1 MTDVGAAELTG
12 SDGLRP
18 GAPAPLARDVFALER
33 GLVYVNHAA
42 VGVLPIVTRDAV
54 KAMVDDHAARGV
66 LGTWTREAAMPA
78 YRRRIAELIGGR
90 GEEIAVL
97 RNTGDGATVIAQGL
111 DLGAGDEVITG
122 ANEFGANAYPWLA
135 LRERGV
141 TVTLIDAPRE
151 RMTPDVLRRRISSR
165 TKVVAVS
172 WVTFDDG
179 YRHDLAALA
188 EVAHAHGA
196 LLAVDAI
203 QGLGAF
209 PLDVNV
215 TGVDAVYAG
224 GAKWLMS
231 LQGVSFLWL
240 RANLLDRI
248 ALRMPGWRSAQ
259 DMWNF
264 LDYDQLPTADASR
277 YEGGTPNFLGALSLA
292 TSIDVLRDAGIARIG
307 AHVLAL
313 TDRLTEG
320 LRSRGYTLLSDR
332 SRDDVKSGIVTF
344 RRDSADPIALGKRL
358 QQAGIVST
366 YRATG
371 IRLSPHGHN
380 TAEEIDAILD
390 TVPS

>member
-1 MTDVGAAELTG
+1 MIESHAASRG
-12 SDGLRP
+12 DAAAS
-18 GAPAPLARDVFALER
+18 AAPLGREAFALAP

-42 VGVLPIVTRDAV
+42 VGVLPIATRDAV

-78 YRRRIAELIGGR
+78 YRRRIAEFIGGR
-90 GEEIAVL
+90 GDEIAVL

-111 DLGAGDEVITG
+111 GLGPGDEVITG

-151 RMTPDVLRRRISSR
+151 RMIPEVLRRYVSSR

-188 EVAHAHGA
+188 DVAHAHGA

-209 PLDVNV
+209 PLDVRETN
-215 TGVDAVYAG
+215 VDAVYAG
-224 GAKWLMS
+224 GAKWLMA

-248 ALRMPGWRSAQ
+248 ALRMPGWRSAE
-259 DMWNF
+259 DIWNF
-264 LDYDQLPTADASR
+264 LDYDQPPAADASR
-277 YEGGTPNFLGALSLA
+277 YEGGTPNFLGALSLS
-292 TSIDVLRDAGIARIG
+292 TSMDVLAAAGVDRIA
-307 AHVLAL
+307 AHVIAL

-320 LRSRGYTLLSDR
+320 LQSRGYTILGDR
-332 SRDDVKSGIVTF
+332 SHDAVKSGIVTF
-344 RRDSADPIALGKRL
+344 HRNDVDPIALGKRL
-358 QQAGIVST
+358 QQAGIVT
-366 YRATG
+366 THRQTG
-371 IRLSPHGHN
+371 IRVAPHGHN
-380 TAEEIDAILD
+380 PAEEVDAILD
-390 TVPS
+390 ALPN